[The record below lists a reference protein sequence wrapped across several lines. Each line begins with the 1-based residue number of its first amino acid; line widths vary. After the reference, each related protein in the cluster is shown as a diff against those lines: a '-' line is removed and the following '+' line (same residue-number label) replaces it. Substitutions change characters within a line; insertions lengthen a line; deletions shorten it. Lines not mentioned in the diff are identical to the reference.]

1 MAIAIASVSVE
12 ALASVAIARDSHAGG
27 AQLPSP
33 ASQSPQ
39 VLTLASADCMNV
51 AADRRTADTT
61 ADTLLM
67 PCRSMHCK
75 SQGWKPALLRQGFF
89 ALAQFATWS
98 ALHKVSLTSPRDPK
112 LVGP

>member
-39 VLTLASADCMNV
+39 VLTLASADAVVGCVPMDNV
-51 AADRRTADTT
+51 RDGVENRMRSHRKRYEKVTA
-61 ADTLLM
+61 
-67 PCRSMHCK
+67 
-75 SQGWKPALLRQGFF
+75 
-89 ALAQFATWS
+89 
-98 ALHKVSLTSPRDPK
+98 
-112 LVGP
+112 